1 MVVQEPLGFQ
11 ANIGRLRPSDAD
23 RSRAVDVLAAAFS
36 EGRLDGAEH
45 RRRVETAL
53 RATSY
58 QELSD
63 LIIDVPAGPL
73 PIPGQAWP
81 KAVKYDHRPSLPYYP
96 APQSVPYQP
105 LTLPAYQPL
114 PTDGCAVA
122 SLVLSLVSPFLFFL
136 CGVPSAA
143 AIITGH
149 IALARADR
157 HSPGSRGMAMAGLVF
172 GYLGTALALLI
183 VVLEVTLSSP

>member
-11 ANIGRLRPSDAD
+11 ANIGRMRPSDAD

-45 RRRVETAL
+45 RRRVEIAL
-53 RATSY
+53 RASSY

-63 LIIDVPAGPL
+63 LVADVPAGPL

-81 KAVKYDHRPSLPYYP
+81 RPARYEYLPALPSFP
-96 APQSVPYQP
+96 APQWPVNQTMALPYQP
-105 LTLPAYQPL
+105 YRPE

-122 SLVLSLVSPFLFFL
+122 SMVLGLMSPVFFFLFGL
-136 CGVPSAA
+136 PSVA
-143 AIITGH
+143 AIIIGH
-149 IALARADR
+149 VALARAGEY
-157 HSPGSRGMAMAGLVF
+157 SSGSRGMAMVGTVL
-172 GYLGTALALLI
+172 GYLGVACAIFILGLEIAL
-183 VVLEVTLSSP
+183 

>member
-11 ANIGRLRPSDAD
+11 ANIGRMRPSDAD

-36 EGRLDGAEH
+36 EGRLDGVEH
-45 RRRVETAL
+45 RRRVEIAL

-81 KAVKYDHRPSLPYYP
+81 KPARYDYRPSLPAFP
-96 APQSVPYQP
+96 APQWPVSQALALPYQP
-105 LTLPAYQPL
+105 YRPS

-122 SLVLSLVSPFLFFL
+122 SMVLGLMSPFFFFL
-136 CGVPSAA
+136 FGVPSVA

-149 IALARADR
+149 IALARAGE
-157 HSPGSRGMAMAGLVF
+157 HSSSSRGMAMLGTFL
-172 GYLGTALALLI
+172 GYLGAVLAIFILVLELAL
-183 VVLEVTLSSP
+183 

>member
-1 MVVQEPLGFQ
+1 MVVQGPLGFQ
-11 ANIGRLRPSDAD
+11 ADIGRMRPSDAD

-36 EGRLDGAEH
+36 EGRLDGTEH
-45 RRRVETAL
+45 RRRVEIAL

-63 LIIDVPAGPL
+63 LITDVPAGPL

-81 KAVKYDHRPSLPYYP
+81 KPARYDHRPALPSFP
-96 APQSVPYQP
+96 APQWPAYRPLSIPYQP
-105 LTLPAYQPL
+105 YQPS

-122 SLVLSLVSPFLFFL
+122 SLVLSLLSPFLFFL
-136 CGVPSAA
+136 FGLPSVA

-149 IALARADR
+149 VALGRAGR
-157 HSPGSRGMAMAGLVF
+157 YSSNSRGLAVVGTLL
-172 GYLGTALALLI
+172 GYLGAVMAVLI
-183 VVLEVTLSSP
+183 VVLEVTL